1 MARHAIR
8 LNTISSR
15 FTLIVSVAVI
25 GCMLLIQM
33 TFYSILRTTLED
45 HGRSTMQ
52 VANESIEMTLENNYN
67 SLLQISQL
75 MDTSGMI
82 GHEFIQFMQA
92 ESYMQKH
99 DTMLSVDELLT
110 TATFSA
116 GSNLAIYY
124 DTVLDLN
131 YLSGYQPVK
140 TSFRPAQLPAI
151 QQTGLLI
158 FHAVHA
164 SQSRFSNIPVVS
176 LLRGTPS
183 SANKDL
189 AVYVEKPVDLDM
201 LVDEYRKSYGYD
213 LIFLQLDDSGAVLY
227 SSSDAVPAGTQL
239 TDIAESAELFGRWEE
254 YFWSRRVG
262 KFGAPSV
269 LLASQASIY
278 RSVDLQLRHF
288 LLAVLLSAVMIAVAV
303 FLLNQLVIKKNR
315 ILQQEI
321 QRVGEGNLSKVA
333 NRTGLYD
340 YDQLLDRFDWMIEQ
354 LHAQMCAVE
363 AAERRN
369 SEVERTILYYQIN
382 PHFLLNSLNSAYWQ
396 AKMNIPGG
404 TDQYIAQLTG
414 ILRYSLG
421 KDTAQPTLRK
431 EVEILRLYLQ
441 LQEKRYDFTYALQV
455 EDGAYLDMA
464 TPRLFIQPIVE
475 NSIEHG
481 LDIGDHIDI
490 RVCREGGWACVH
502 VQDNGVGMS
511 AQTLEQI
518 ERNMDAH
525 DSSAGIGLRY
535 VKTVLSA
542 MFGDR
547 AQIHIESTVG
557 GGTRVTLRL
566 PIDPAPQER
575 EQNAGGSSK

>member
-25 GCMLLIQM
+25 GCMFLIQM
-33 TFYSILRTTLED
+33 AFYSILRTTLED

-183 SANKDL
+183 SASKDL
-189 AVYVEKPVDLDM
+189 AVYIEKPVDLDM

-213 LIFLQLDDSGAVLY
+213 LIFLQLDDSGTVLY
-227 SSSDAVPAGTQL
+227 SSSDTVPAGTQIRL
-239 TDIAESAELFGRWEE
+239 TPGESIHIQQYLYHDFTVEPGT
-254 YFWSRRVG
+254 G
-262 KFGAPSV
+262 PV
-269 LLASQASIY
+269 LLGEVSQCNDDNTDNRFNPPVGRFPEIEEDEPPY
-278 RSVDLQLRHF
+278 R
-288 LLAVLLSAVMIAVAV
+288 LLC
-303 FLLNQLVIKKNR
+303 N
-315 ILQQEI
+315 E
-321 QRVGEGNLSKVA
+321 
-333 NRTGLYD
+333 YP
-340 YDQLLDRFDWMIEQ
+340 
-354 LHAQMCAVE
+354 E
-363 AAERRN
+363 AE
-369 SEVERTILYYQIN
+369 
-382 PHFLLNSLNSAYWQ
+382 
-396 AKMNIPGG
+396 
-404 TDQYIAQLTG
+404 
-414 ILRYSLG
+414 
-421 KDTAQPTLRK
+421 
-431 EVEILRLYLQ
+431 
-441 LQEKRYDFTYALQV
+441 
-455 EDGAYLDMA
+455 
-464 TPRLFIQPIVE
+464 
-475 NSIEHG
+475 
-481 LDIGDHIDI
+481 
-490 RVCREGGWACVH
+490 
-502 VQDNGVGMS
+502 
-511 AQTLEQI
+511 
-518 ERNMDAH
+518 
-525 DSSAGIGLRY
+525 
-535 VKTVLSA
+535 
-542 MFGDR
+542 
-547 AQIHIESTVG
+547 
-557 GGTRVTLRL
+557 
-566 PIDPAPQER
+566 
-575 EQNAGGSSK
+575 

>member
-1 MARHAIR
+1 
-8 LNTISSR
+8 
-15 FTLIVSVAVI
+15 
-25 GCMLLIQM
+25 
-33 TFYSILRTTLED
+33 
-45 HGRSTMQ
+45 
-52 VANESIEMTLENNYN
+52 
-67 SLLQISQL
+67 
-75 MDTSGMI
+75 
-82 GHEFIQFMQA
+82 
-92 ESYMQKH
+92 
-99 DTMLSVDELLT
+99 
-110 TATFSA
+110 
-116 GSNLAIYY
+116 
-124 DTVLDLN
+124 
-131 YLSGYQPVK
+131 
-140 TSFRPAQLPAI
+140 
-151 QQTGLLI
+151 
-158 FHAVHA
+158 
-164 SQSRFSNIPVVS
+164 
-176 LLRGTPS
+176 
-183 SANKDL
+183 
-189 AVYVEKPVDLDM
+189 
-201 LVDEYRKSYGYD
+201 
-213 LIFLQLDDSGAVLY
+213 
-227 SSSDAVPAGTQL
+227 
-239 TDIAESAELFGRWEE
+239 
-254 YFWSRRVG
+254 
-262 KFGAPSV
+262 
-269 LLASQASIY
+269 
-278 RSVDLQLRHF
+278 
-288 LLAVLLSAVMIAVAV
+288 MIAVAV

-490 RVCREGGWACVH
+490 RVCREGDWACVH
-502 VQDNGVGMS
+502 VRDNGVGMS

-547 AQIHIESTVG
+547 AQIHIESTIG